1 MNRHEL
7 LLEITALGSLWGIVL
22 AVIFS
27 LPDVDVPTKYLYG
40 GLWSFAMVIG
50 ASVFFGW
57 ERLSARKSFVALS
70 IAGVFAIVILLSA
83 GYLMDRLAL
92 STWSWFLING
102 VPIVTWA
109 NLLDLGL
116 LTVTVFVYYSAVVF
130 ARIIA
135 REWIEIRQED
145 AEKNALRAARQL
157 MDLIERSKQSQDKS

>member
-1 MNRHEL
+1 LNRHDL
-7 LLEITALGSLWGIVL
+7 LLEITALGSLWGIVM

-50 ASVFFGW
+50 ATVFFGW

-70 IAGVFAIVILLSA
+70 IAGVFAIGILFST

-109 NLLDLGL
+109 NLFDVGL
-116 LTVTVFVYYSAVVF
+116 LVVSVFVYYSGVLVS
-130 ARIIA
+130 RIIF
-135 REWIEIRQED
+135 REWKEIHQED
-145 AEKNALRAARQL
+145 TEKKAL
-157 MDLIERSKQSQDKS
+157 KSLREMLEHALQKGNQASHS